1 MVMKKRD
8 RGAKDPEE
16 TPDLD
21 ISDVDRQVRRA
32 VLRGILRTS
41 TNVFLLLVLAGFVVQ
56 LVGGAVWAIGG
67 RSGRYSDLI
76 TTAVTVAHP
85 EYRLWGSGCCGTKLS
100 GLTIGPLDL
109 IRLSPNPV
117 DTNVEIVPH
126 LNWAEHLDWRSVDL
140 PQTALGVAIQGPI
153 PKPAAALARLDRLPD
168 NLRVSAVVFFV
179 RPLSQD
185 ELEPALRPSLR
196 GLPTSFLPLLFD
208 VPHAAGGGLVRVG
221 WTRDDSGVGG
231 FRTWAAGLSGRDDD
245 ILGGFGLP
253 SSDVLKQ
260 IAADGRISGV
270 VLNDASVALL
280 RDLASDPM
288 VRAVQPAE
296 AVFDLGLPYV
306 GNSSPCCR

>member
-1 MVMKKRD
+1 MKKRE
-8 RGAKDPEE
+8 REAKDPGE
-16 TPDLD
+16 TPDPDLPD
-21 ISDVDRQVRRA
+21 IDRQIRRA
-32 VLRGILRTS
+32 VFRGILRTS
-41 TNVFLLLVLAGFVVQ
+41 GNVFLLLILAGFVVQ

-67 RSGRYSDLI
+67 RSGHYSDLI

-85 EYRLWGSGCCGTKLS
+85 EYDLWGGGCCGTKLS
-100 GLTIGPLDL
+100 GLTIGPLEL
-109 IRLSPNPV
+109 IRLSPDPV
-117 DTNVEIVPH
+117 DANVEIAPH

-140 PQTALGVAIQGPI
+140 PQTALGVAIQGPV

-168 NLRVSAVVFFV
+168 NLRVSAVVFFAQ
-179 RPLSQD
+179 PMSQE
-185 ELEPALRPSLR
+185 ELEPALRPFLR
-196 GLPTSFLPLLFD
+196 GVPASFLPLLFD
-208 VPHAAGGGLVRVG
+208 VPHPAGGRLVRIG
-221 WTRDDSGVGG
+221 WARDESGVGG

-245 ILGGFGLP
+245 ILGEFGLP
-253 SSDVLKQ
+253 SSDVLKRM
-260 IAADGRISGV
+260 AADGRISGV